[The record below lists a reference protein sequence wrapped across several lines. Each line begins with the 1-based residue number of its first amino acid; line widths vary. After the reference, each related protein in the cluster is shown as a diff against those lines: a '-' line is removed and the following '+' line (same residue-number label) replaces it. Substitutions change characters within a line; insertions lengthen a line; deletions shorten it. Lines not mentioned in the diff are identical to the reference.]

1 MGADGR
7 DCLSVVMERETEQR
21 NSEGRAQ
28 AEFEKAKTPRIE
40 REQSITVAH
49 RYPGWRWVHLIN
61 RFNV

>member
-1 MGADGR
+1 M
-7 DCLSVVMERETEQR
+7 VMERETEQR